1 MRPLHAIPAALAL
14 LGLLLPWAHVVAV
27 SAHAASR
34 DDAGSQHHAA
44 ELADAFHGHHHS
56 EGETD
61 HRHSLMA
68 FDLAAQRV
76 KSIDRVGTP
85 ACTQPVARPWASP
98 LADAITRGRRLTDSR
113 HGPPGVPFQKA
124 ILRV

>member
-1 MRPLHAIPAALAL
+1 MRRLHALPAALAL
-14 LGLLLPWAHVVAV
+14 LGLLLPWAHFVAV
-27 SAHAASR
+27 SAHAASH

-61 HRHSLMA
+61 HRHSLVA
-68 FDLAAQRV
+68 FDLAAQRA
-76 KSIDRVGTP
+76 KSIDRVGAP
-85 ACTQPVARPWASP
+85 ACTQPIARPWSSP
-98 LADAITRGRRLTDSR
+98 LADAITRGRGPADSG
-113 HGPPGVPFQKA
+113 HGPPGVSFQMA